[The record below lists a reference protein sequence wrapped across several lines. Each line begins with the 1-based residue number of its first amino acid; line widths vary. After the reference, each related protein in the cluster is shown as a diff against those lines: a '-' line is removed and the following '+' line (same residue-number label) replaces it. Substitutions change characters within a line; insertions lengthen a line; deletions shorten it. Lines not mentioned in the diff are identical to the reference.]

1 MFEGND
7 ISAPSAA
14 LTQGFLTA
22 AEMETIIS
30 FDKEN
35 PDLKIFTAD
44 AGLAQKLIDKGYNL
58 ILKDAYGGH
67 TFVAPKRAVNFKT
80 LNAKKKVLTEEQ
92 IRKMIEGRTKK
103 NNE

>member
-1 MFEGND
+1 
-7 ISAPSAA
+7 
-14 LTQGFLTA
+14 
-22 AEMETIIS
+22 METIIS

-44 AGLAQKLIDKGYNL
+44 QVLAQKLIDKGYTL
-58 ILKDAYGGH
+58 MLKDAYGGH
-67 TFVAPKRAVNFKT
+67 TFVAPKRAVSFKT

-92 IRKMIEGRTKK
+92 IRKMIEGRAKK

>member
-1 MFEGND
+1 
-7 ISAPSAA
+7 
-14 LTQGFLTA
+14 
-22 AEMETIIS
+22 METIIS

-44 AGLAQKLIDKGYNL
+44 GVLAQKLIDKGYNL

-92 IRKMIEGRTKK
+92 IRKMIEGRAKK
-103 NNE
+103 GNEQH